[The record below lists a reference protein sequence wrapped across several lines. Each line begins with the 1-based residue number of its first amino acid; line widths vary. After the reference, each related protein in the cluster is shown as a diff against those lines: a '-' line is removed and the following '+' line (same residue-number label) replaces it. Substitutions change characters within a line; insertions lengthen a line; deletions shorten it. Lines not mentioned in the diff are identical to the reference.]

1 MFSNLKNIIPKLT
14 VSLILWK
21 LRALTNIFIATKI
34 RMPWLSLKLVRRYR
48 HIRVPFR
55 QMLILDTALKVTKQ
69 LKNANIEYV
78 ILGGTLLGAL
88 RQGAFAGRPGDF
100 DIGIKETDV
109 SKVLLLENELARLQ
123 LRLLNWG
130 LLNPTKRNG
139 HGSIVALPTGLEKV
153 MPKRC
158 QVQIM
163 AYEFQDGTWRFKRW
177 SHDLDH
183 LDPARNATVQ
193 FPAPGSMSELSIF
206 GYNFPIPDNTEEYL
220 SICYGA
226 DWRTPNVKQF
236 GPNLLI
242 SQK

>member
-1 MFSNLKNIIPKLT
+1 
-14 VSLILWK
+14 
-21 LRALTNIFIATKI
+21 
-34 RMPWLSLKLVRRYR
+34 MPWLSLKLVRRYR

-130 LLNPTKRNG
+130 LLNPAKRNG

-163 AYEFQDGTWRFKRW
+163 IYEFQDGTWRFQRW
-177 SHDLDH
+177 SRDLDH

-206 GYNFPIPDNTEEYL
+206 GYNFPIPENTEEYL

-236 GPNLLI
+236 GPNFVIL
-242 SQK
+242 QK